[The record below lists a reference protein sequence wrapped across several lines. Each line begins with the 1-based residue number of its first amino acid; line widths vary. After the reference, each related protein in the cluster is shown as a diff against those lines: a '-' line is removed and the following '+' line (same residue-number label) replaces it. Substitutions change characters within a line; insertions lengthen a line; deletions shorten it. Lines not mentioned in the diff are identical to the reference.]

1 MSRSAQREGQSEGL
15 PSLRIAELAEA
26 LDRRRAE
33 GLARTRRTVSTPQGP
48 RVDVDGRTLV
58 AFASNDYLGLASDPA
73 VVAAARAAALRWGV
87 GAGASHLVC
96 GHMAPHAALEEE
108 LAAFVAPC
116 AGARALTF
124 SSGYLANL
132 AILTSLC
139 GRGDAV
145 FADRLNHACLN
156 DGALL
161 ARAELVRYAHGDAD
175 ALAARLAASR
185 APRKV
190 VATDAVFSMDGD
202 VAPLRRLLELAERH
216 DAWLVVDDAHGFG
229 VLGGGRGSL
238 AHFGLAAE
246 RIVYMGTLGKAAGV
260 AGAFVA
266 AHPTVIETLAQTA
279 RPYVYTTAAPPLL
292 AEALRAA
299 LGIVRADDARRHRLH
314 ANIARFR
321 AGAATLPWRVPASD
335 TAIQPIV
342 VGDSA
347 AAVALAGRLAE
358 RGFWV
363 PAIRPPTVP
372 ANTARL
378 RVSLSAAHA
387 PADVDALLAAL
398 AACA

>member
-1 MSRSAQREGQSEGL
+1 M
-15 PSLRIAELAEA
+15 
-26 LDRRRAE
+26 
-33 GLARTRRTVSTPQGP
+33 
-48 RVDVDGRTLV
+48 
-58 AFASNDYLGLASDPA
+58 
-73 VVAAARAAALRWGV
+73 
-87 GAGASHLVC
+87 
-96 GHMAPHAALEEE
+96 
-108 LAAFVAPC
+108 
-116 AGARALTF
+116 
-124 SSGYLANL
+124 
-132 AILTSLC
+132 
-139 GRGDAV
+139 
-145 FADRLNHACLN
+145 
-156 DGALL
+156 
-161 ARAELVRYAHGDAD
+161 
-175 ALAARLAASR
+175 
-185 APRKV
+185 
-190 VATDAVFSMDGD
+190 
-202 VAPLRRLLELAERH
+202 
-216 DAWLVVDDAHGFG
+216 
-229 VLGGGRGSL
+229 
-238 AHFGLAAE
+238 
-246 RIVYMGTLGKAAGV
+246 
-260 AGAFVA
+260 
-266 AHPTVIETLAQTA
+266 IETLAQTA